1 MSLVLVVLLVLTG
14 ILMMLAYEP
23 SPERAYASV
32 RTIQQEIRF
41 GGLVR
46 NVHHWTANLLV
57 IVLFLHLLRTF
68 FTGAY
73 HGARQFNGVL
83 GVLLLLVV
91 LGSNCTGYLLR
102 SAARTAASR

>member
-41 GGLVR
+41 ECL
-46 NVHHWTANLLV
+46 
-57 IVLFLHLLRTF
+57 
-68 FTGAY
+68 
-73 HGARQFNGVL
+73 
-83 GVLLLLVV
+83 
-91 LGSNCTGYLLR
+91 S
-102 SAARTAASR
+102 